1 MKKKVYAYIHT
12 HWDREWYREFEE
24 FRIRLIEVFED
35 VLQKLHSGTLDCF
48 YFDGQTA
55 ALEDFLEIYPERK
68 CEVEKLIAQKKLYI
82 GPYYCSTDSLLVDRE
97 SLIRNLQ
104 YGINYSRH
112 FGCKDFIAYHAD
124 TFGHSKDMPKIVNY
138 FNIDYGIFWRGCG
151 CNPSEF
157 NFNGLNTTYLIE
169 GYFHDELSQNVSYD
183 QKASGIKRTLDR
195 IAKYSSA
202 NLLLPLGAD
211 HLAAA
216 ENIKEQIAQ
225 VNKYLDDYEIVLY
238 EPFEYFEQVRDN
250 FKKYVSDEQRSRE
263 RNFILPGVYSSRIDL
278 KQKNTK
284 AQWLLTKKIEPL
296 QALTSYLSRT
306 RNYQREIDYAYKML
320 MKNHAHDSIYGC
332 STDAVHREN
341 NIRYEKIFQ
350 TAHAIEKSV
359 FRDIK
364 GDNLTVFNFS
374 DTDFSG
380 AIKFYSE
387 KNLKDFQLIGVQKG
401 FPDEKLYPV
410 DKSPVTEDVCDIYE
424 YLVDVKNIPAFSAT
438 KLEGKFL
445 QKNSDLRVTES
456 SVENENI
463 KIYLKNKKICAVD
476 KKQNK
481 EYKNFIDIIDRAD
494 IGDSYNFGA
503 LKKDREIKAKIL
515 KSEVF
520 EKGFSRCILKLT
532 AEIDIPK
539 TSNNK
544 GRSKKTLRHKL
555 NIFVSIENGSNFA
568 EIKTDWV
575 NKSENHIL
583 QFKFNFENKITET
596 ISDDLISEVIREFD
610 PNYDIYKYIP
620 APRGIELKYNTAPLQ
635 KYVCANN
642 AGIITEG
649 LQEYEIYKNAI
660 MLTVLRSTGTISNP
674 ENPTRGTPAGPPLD
688 TPELQMKGAMSVRF
702 AVLFDTKKMKKSV
715 DKFFG
720 KTFAEFSDF
729 QNIQFAKAKGF
740 EISAIKSDEKNNL
753 ILRFVNPSKAP
764 RIFDFSTELPYSKI
778 VYLNAMEEEISDYE
792 KKEIAPES
800 FVAIK
805 IKK

>member
-225 VNKYLDDYEIVLY
+225 VNKYLDDYEIVLS

-250 FKKYVSDEQRSRE
+250 FQKYVSDEQRSRE

-306 RNYQREIDYAYKML
+306 RNYQREIDYAYAFSKPIIITFDDAYIDVYNNAFPIL
-320 MKNHAHDSIYGC
+320 QTYNFKANIFVITGSIG
-332 STDAVHREN
+332 N
-341 NIRYEKIFQ
+341 NLYMNE
-350 TAHAIEKSV
+350 EM
-359 FRDIK
+359 IK
-364 GDNLTVFNFS
+364 D
-374 DTDFSG
+374 
-380 AIKFYSE
+380 
-387 KNLKDFQLIGVQKG
+387 
-401 FPDEKLYPV
+401 V
-410 DKSPVTEDVCDIYE
+410 DKSNLIEIGSHTISHYKLAEKDAETIEKELKESKEVLEKILNKEVNTIAYPSGSFNSTVIEIAKKYYSYGLSTLIGKEQSNNINYYTLKRHYIYRE
-424 YLVDVKNIPAFSAT
+424 YSLNDF
-438 KLEGKFL
+438 
-445 QKNSDLRVTES
+445 
-456 SVENENI
+456 I
-463 KIYLKNKKICAVD
+463 KIL
-476 KKQNK
+476 
-481 EYKNFIDIIDRAD
+481 
-494 IGDSYNFGA
+494 
-503 LKKDREIKAKIL
+503 
-515 KSEVF
+515 
-520 EKGFSRCILKLT
+520 
-532 AEIDIPK
+532 
-539 TSNNK
+539 
-544 GRSKKTLRHKL
+544 
-555 NIFVSIENGSNFA
+555 
-568 EIKTDWV
+568 
-575 NKSENHIL
+575 
-583 QFKFNFENKITET
+583 
-596 ISDDLISEVIREFD
+596 
-610 PNYDIYKYIP
+610 
-620 APRGIELKYNTAPLQ
+620 
-635 KYVCANN
+635 
-642 AGIITEG
+642 
-649 LQEYEIYKNAI
+649 
-660 MLTVLRSTGTISNP
+660 
-674 ENPTRGTPAGPPLD
+674 
-688 TPELQMKGAMSVRF
+688 
-702 AVLFDTKKMKKSV
+702 
-715 DKFFG
+715 
-720 KTFAEFSDF
+720 
-729 QNIQFAKAKGF
+729 
-740 EISAIKSDEKNNL
+740 
-753 ILRFVNPSKAP
+753 
-764 RIFDFSTELPYSKI
+764 
-778 VYLNAMEEEISDYE
+778 
-792 KKEIAPES
+792 
-800 FVAIK
+800 
-805 IKK
+805 